1 MTSSGNTVSNVHLH
15 DLEQV
20 HGPLFR
26 LWKKT
31 EGEGAWSTKRT
42 AMISTIL
49 FTSDTTVL
57 KNWELKYYCRVTE
70 LRSFRQTGSNVNALV

>member
-1 MTSSGNTVSNVHLH
+1 MMTSSGNTVSNVHLH

-49 FTSDTTVL
+49 FTTADSQSSAVSG
-57 KNWELKYYCRVTE
+57 K
-70 LRSFRQTGSNVNALV
+70 QAAM